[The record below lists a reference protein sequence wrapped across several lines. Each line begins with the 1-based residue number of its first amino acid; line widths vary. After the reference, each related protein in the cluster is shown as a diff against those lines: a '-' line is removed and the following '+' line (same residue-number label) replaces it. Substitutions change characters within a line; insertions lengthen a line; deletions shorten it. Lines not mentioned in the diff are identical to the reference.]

1 MEKPIQLILTDLR
14 QEITSNIEDK
24 NLPMCFVTPI
34 IKDVYEQCRVIE
46 AQQYNTVK
54 ESYEASLKEKT
65 EEKK

>member
-24 NLPMCFVTPI
+24 NLPMVFITPI
-34 IKDVYEQCRVIE
+34 IKDIYEQCRLIE